1 MASKEIQLIGASAVI
16 SCNKHFEIIKNGG
29 ILFSEDKI
37 LKVGDYASM
46 QSPKIQCKFYES
58 CVITP
63 AFINPHIH
71 FEFSDNVSTL
81 NYGNF
86 GVWLDSII
94 KKREQI
100 FNNANE
106 SIKSAI
112 KEVLRTGTACVGAIS
127 SGGLDLEPLST
138 SPLKVV
144 YFNEIMGT
152 NPSQFEAVKEH
163 FDERMKKAKMLEN
176 PRFKNAIALH
186 SPYSLH
192 SDLAEYALERAR
204 KGKMLVSTH
213 FMESRE
219 ELIWLDYG
227 KGYFKDFFRNYFG
240 IENARPFYTKRDFME
255 LFSQVPTL
263 FTHCLYLSNDDFELL
278 QRLDSEIIC
287 APRSNRLLNNRYFDF
302 FKAKDFRFKLI
313 LATDG
318 KSSNSTLS
326 MLDEGRIALFA
337 YRRFDV
343 NALAR
348 EILLGITRN
357 IAKRF
362 GFNNGSIERGKASDL
377 AVFFVR
383 DIAKS
388 NQVPLH
394 FLLHAHEVEDL
405 YINGKRI
412 DIENI

>member
-1 MASKEIQLIGASAVI
+1 MADKEIQLIGASAVI

-29 ILFSEDKI
+29 ILFSEDRI
-37 LKVGDYASM
+37 LKVGDFSSM
-46 QSPKIQCKFYES
+46 QSPKVKSKFYES

-71 FEFSDNVSTL
+71 FEFSDNTSTL

-86 GVWLDSII
+86 GVWLDSVMQ
-94 KKREQI
+94 KRESL
-100 FNNANE
+100 FEKGSE

-112 KEVLRTGTACVGAIS
+112 KEVLRSGTACVGAIS
-127 SGGLDLEPLST
+127 SAGLDLEALST

-152 NPSQFEAVKEH
+152 NPARFEDIKEH
-163 FDERMKKAKMLEN
+163 FDERVKKAKLLEN

-186 SPYSLH
+186 SPYALH
-192 SDLAEYALERAR
+192 NDLAEYALDKAR

-227 KGYFKDFFRNYFG
+227 KGYFKDFFKNNLG
-240 IENARPFYTKRDFME
+240 VESARPFYTKRDFME

-263 FTHCLYLSNDDFELL
+263 FTHCLYLSNDDFEFL
-278 QRLDSEIIC
+278 QRLDSEIIS

-318 KSSNSTLS
+318 KSSNNSLS
-326 MLDEGRIALFA
+326 LLDEGRCALFA
-337 YRRFDV
+337 YRKFDV
-343 NALAR
+343 NALAK
-348 EILLGITRN
+348 EIMLGITRN

-377 AVFFVR
+377 AVFYVK
-383 DIAKS
+383 DIAESK
-388 NQVPLH
+388 QVALH
-394 FLLHAHEVEDL
+394 FLLNAKKVEDL

-412 DIENI
+412 DFETL

>member
-1 MASKEIQLIGASAVI
+1 MAKEIQLIGASVVI

-37 LKVGDYASM
+37 LKVGDFTNM
-46 QSPKIQCKFYES
+46 QSPKIPSKFYDS

-71 FEFSDNVSTL
+71 FEFSGNSSTL

-86 GVWLDSII
+86 GLWLDSVM
-94 KKREQI
+94 KHRDEF
-100 FNNANE
+100 FNDNE
-106 SIKSAI
+106 SMKSAI
-112 KEVLRTGTACVGAIS
+112 KEVLRTGTASVGAIS
-127 SGGLDLEPLST
+127 SAGLDLEALST

-152 NPSQFEAVKEH
+152 NELRIESIKEQFEMRV
-163 FDERMKKAKMLEN
+163 KKAKLLEN

-186 SPYSLH
+186 SPYAVH
-192 SDLAEYALERAR
+192 RDLAEYVLDKAN
-204 KGKMLVSTH
+204 KGKMLVTTH

-227 KGYFKDFFRNYFG
+227 KGYFKDFFKNNFG
-240 IENARPFYTKRDFME
+240 VENAHPFYTKHDFIE

-278 QRLDSEIIC
+278 QRLDSEIIS

-302 FKAKDFRFKLI
+302 FKAKDFKFKLI

-318 KSSNSTLS
+318 RSSNHSLS
-326 MLDEGRIALFA
+326 QLDEGRCALFA
-337 YRRFDV
+337 YRKFDV
-343 NALAR
+343 NALAK
-348 EILLGITRN
+348 EIMLGITRN
-357 IAKRF
+357 VAKRF
-362 GFNNGSIERGKASDL
+362 GFNNGSLERGKASDL
-377 AVFFVR
+377 AVFYVK

-388 NQVPLH
+388 EQVPLH
-394 FLLHAHEVEDL
+394 FLLHAREVEDL

-412 DIENI
+412 DIENL

>member
-1 MASKEIQLIGASAVI
+1 MADKEIQLIGASAVI

-29 ILFSEDKI
+29 ILFSEDRI
-37 LKVGDYASM
+37 LKVGDFDALK
-46 QSPKIQCKFYES
+46 SPKIKSRFYES

-71 FEFSDNVSTL
+71 FEFSSNFSTL

-86 GVWLDSII
+86 GVWLDSVMR
-94 KKREQI
+94 KRDELFENSQD
-100 FNNANE
+100 

-112 KEVLRTGTACVGAIS
+112 KEVLRSGTACVGAIS
-127 SGGLDLEPLST
+127 SVGADLEALST
-138 SPLKVV
+138 SPLKVM

-152 NPSQFEAVKEH
+152 NPAKFEATKEN
-163 FDERMKKAKMLEN
+163 FESRLKKAKMLEN

-192 SDLAEYALERAR
+192 NDLAEFAIDKAR

-227 KGYFKDFFRNYFG
+227 KGYFKDFFKNNLG
-240 IENARPFYTKRDFME
+240 VESARPFYTKREFME

-263 FTHCLYLSNDDFELL
+263 FAHCLYLNNDDFEFLK
-278 QRLDSEIIC
+278 RLDCEIIS

-318 KSSNSTLS
+318 RSSNNSLS
-326 MLDEGRIALFA
+326 LLDEGRIALFA
-337 YRRFDV
+337 YRKFDV
-343 NALAR
+343 NALAK

-362 GFNNGSIERGKASDL
+362 GFNNGSLERGKASDL
-377 AVFFVR
+377 AVFYVK
-383 DIAKS
+383 DIEKS
-388 NQVPLH
+388 NQVALH
-394 FLLHAHEVEDL
+394 FLLHAREAEDL

-412 DIENI
+412 DIESI

>member
-1 MASKEIQLIGASAVI
+1 MAREIQLIGASAVI

-37 LKVGDYASM
+37 LKVGDYESLK
-46 QSPKIQCKFYES
+46 SPKIPSKFYES

-71 FEFSDNVSTL
+71 FEFSGNASTL

-86 GVWLDSII
+86 GVWLDSVM
-94 KKREQI
+94 KNRNDF
-100 FNNANE
+100 FNDSD
-106 SIKSAI
+106 SIKDGI
-112 KEVLRTGTACVGAIS
+112 KEVLRTGTASVGAIS
-127 SGGLDLEPLST
+127 STGADLEALST

-152 NPSQFEAVKEH
+152 SAERIEQIKERFEAR
-163 FDERMKKAKMLEN
+163 FKKAKLLEN

-186 SPYSLH
+186 SPYALH
-192 SDLAEYALERAR
+192 SDLADYAIDIAR
-204 KGKMLVSTH
+204 RGKMLVTTH
-213 FMESRE
+213 LLESRE

-227 KGYFKDFFRNYFG
+227 KGYFKDFFKNSFG
-240 IENARPFYTKRDFME
+240 VENARPFYTKREFME

-278 QRLDSEIIC
+278 QKLDSDIIS
-287 APRSNRLLNNRYFDF
+287 APHSNRLLNNRYFDF
-302 FKAKDFRFKLI
+302 FKAKDFKFKLI

-318 KSSNSTLS
+318 KSSNHSLS
-326 MLDEGRIALFA
+326 QLDEARCALFA
-337 YRRFDV
+337 YRKFDV
-343 NALAR
+343 NALAK
-348 EILLGITRN
+348 EIMLGITRN
-357 IAKRF
+357 VAKRF
-362 GFNNGSIERGKASDL
+362 GFNNGSLERGKASDL
-377 AVFFVR
+377 AVFYVK

-388 NQVPLH
+388 SQVPLH
-394 FLLHAHEVEDL
+394 FLLHAREVEDL

-412 DIENI
+412 EIESI